1 MGIIIGDT
9 IELANG
15 LNATNT
21 YGTIGTESISVTK
34 ERLEDVRSDENGDDN
49 ISYRFRF
56 SLRGRGVIWSS
67 KDFRNQ
73 YRPKLKHENIQIYYD
88 DDTFLTENLYT
99 LLYNQWKTKFTTV
112 TDDL

>member
-21 YGTIGTESISVTK
+21 YGTIGTETVSVTK
-34 ERLEDVRSDENGDDN
+34 ERLEEVRSDENDSDN
-49 ISYRFRF
+49 ISYTFRF
-56 SLRGRGVIWSS
+56 SLRGRGVIWAS

-73 YRPKLKHENIQIYYD
+73 YRPKLKHENITIYFD
-88 DDTFLTENLYT
+88 NDTFLTQNLYT
-99 LLYNQWKTKFTTV
+99 LLYNQWKTNYTTV

>member
-21 YGTIGTESISVTK
+21 YGTIGTETITVTK
-34 ERLEDVRSDENGDDN
+34 ERLEDIRSDENGVDN
-49 ISYRFRF
+49 ISYSFRF

-99 LLYNQWKTKFTTV
+99 LLYNQWKTNFTTV

>member
-21 YGTIGTESISVTK
+21 YGTIGTETISVTK
-34 ERLEDVRSDENGDDN
+34 ERIEERSDENGGNN

-99 LLYNQWKTKFTTV
+99 LLYNQWKTNFTTV

>member
-21 YGTIGTESISVTK
+21 YGTIGTETISVTK
-34 ERLEDVRSDENGDDN
+34 ERIEDARSDENGGDN

-99 LLYNQWKTKFTTV
+99 LLYNQWKTNFTTV

>member
-21 YGTIGTESISVTK
+21 YGTIGAETVSITK
-34 ERLEDVRSDENGDDN
+34 ERIDNMTRDENGEETN
-49 ISYRFRF
+49 SYTFRFR
-56 SLRGRGVIWSS
+56 LRGRGVIWAS

-73 YRPKLKHENIQIYYD
+73 HRPKLKHENIQVNFD
-88 DDTFLTENLYT
+88 DDTFLTQNVYT
-99 LLYNQWKTKFTTV
+99 LLYNQWKTNYTTV